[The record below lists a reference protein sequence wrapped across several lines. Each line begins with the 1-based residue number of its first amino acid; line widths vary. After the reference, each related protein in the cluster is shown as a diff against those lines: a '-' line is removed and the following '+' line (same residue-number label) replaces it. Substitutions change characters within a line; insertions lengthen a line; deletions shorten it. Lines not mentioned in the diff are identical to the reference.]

1 MTLMTCGWTIR
12 PAGCHVGVS
21 MVGHRQEFDRELET
35 VEAKVIELFAMV
47 AEDLPAATKSLLSG
61 DNDVLQVLA
70 EREQVTDILHS
81 QIEELVKRDIL
92 LQAPVASDLRFLLA
106 VLQIVPDLDRS
117 YHLVVD
123 IAVGASHIL
132 TADLS
137 LRSRGLIEQMGTLA
151 SDMWRRAA
159 DAWYQRDRTAS
170 AWLRQRDD
178 EMRELRTNLAT
189 ELCSG
194 QVILPVAMEM
204 ALVGRFYERLGD
216 HTVNIGRSIIYLAG
230 SAGSQLLP

>member
-1 MTLMTCGWTIR
+1 
-12 PAGCHVGVS
+12 
-21 MVGHRQEFDRELET
+21 MVGHRQEFDRELEA
-35 VEAKVIELFAMV
+35 VEAKVIELFALV
-47 AEDLPAATKSLLSG
+47 AEDLPAATKSVLNG
-61 DNDVLQVLA
+61 NNDVLQVLA
-70 EREQVTDILHS
+70 EHEQVTEILHS

-92 LQAPVASDLRFLLA
+92 LQAPVASDLRFLLS

-117 YHLVVD
+117 HRLVVD

-132 TADLS
+132 TEDLS
-137 LRSRGLIEQMGTLA
+137 PSSRGLIEQMGALA

-170 AWLRQRDD
+170 AWLRERDD
-178 EMRELRTNLAT
+178 EMHELHASLAT

-204 ALVGRFYERLGD
+204 TLVGRFYERLAD
-216 HTVNIGRSIIYLAG
+216 HTVNVARSIIYLAG
-230 SAGSQLLP
+230 SAA